1 MYSEADLELFAR
13 FVIVL
18 ACVQLIYSA
27 GLLTACWIQRM
38 PVTRIEVFNFGPRIA
53 RWSFGGI
60 EIVVGTIPL
69 NVSVTIE
76 GMSPDE
82 AHLLHGFSQ
91 RSRLGRASIWISSV
105 LAILVV
111 GMMICGIP
119 VGVPRFWS
127 SMGQVLSGAC
137 APLSLG
143 KGCVLRYFN
152 LLERGSLMASI
163 GALCITYAALCL
175 SPLPMQNLFRAV
187 IELLSTGKKNE
198 RLMGWV
204 GVWSVLIT
212 ILFWEAWFV
221 ALTAASLERVLG
233 NKPNVW
239 LVSAIVVGVSALA
252 MFGQKGR
259 EKAESGTGQSSG

>member
-1 MYSEADLELFAR
+1 
-13 FVIVL
+13 
-18 ACVQLIYSA
+18 
-27 GLLTACWIQRM
+27 
-38 PVTRIEVFNFGPRIA
+38 
-53 RWSFGGI
+53 
-60 EIVVGTIPL
+60 
-69 NVSVTIE
+69 
-76 GMSPDE
+76 
-82 AHLLHGFSQ
+82 
-91 RSRLGRASIWISSV
+91 
-105 LAILVV
+105 
-111 GMMICGIP
+111 
-119 VGVPRFWS
+119 
-127 SMGQVLSGAC
+127 
-137 APLSLG
+137 
-143 KGCVLRYFN
+143 
-152 LLERGSLMASI
+152 
-163 GALCITYAALCL
+163 
-175 SPLPMQNLFRAV
+175 MQNLFRAV